1 MNDDEVRT
9 HMRMSSAFASRS
21 ALQYA
26 AKFPSFETFAKY
38 LAAPCMILRPFWK
51 TFSTSIRMLGGNTVA
66 NWSLM
71 VSCAMM
77 YIFCAAV
84 LTVFATA
91 TLPALP
97 RISVTLNRTI
107 AGSSLERFQPLSST
121 FSSRLS
127 LMDERS
133 SDSQRVMSR
142 SGTLAGDC
150 TDMIRF
156 IVSNRMYMSDMTRP
170 PSSGLIKF
178 PRGKAGS
185 SPISHI

>member
-1 MNDDEVRT
+1 
-9 HMRMSSAFASRS
+9 MRMSSAFASRS

-84 LTVFATA
+84 LT
-91 TLPALP
+91 P
-97 RISVTLNRTI
+97 
-107 AGSSLERFQPLSST
+107 SLAAQAST
-121 FSSRLS
+121 
-127 LMDERS
+127 E
-133 SDSQRVMSR
+133 
-142 SGTLAGDC
+142 A
-150 TDMIRF
+150 
-156 IVSNRMYMSDMTRP
+156 
-170 PSSGLIKF
+170 
-178 PRGKAGS
+178 
-185 SPISHI
+185 

>member
-1 MNDDEVRT
+1 
-9 HMRMSSAFASRS
+9 MRMSSAFASRS

-121 FSSRLS
+121 FS
-127 LMDERS
+127 
-133 SDSQRVMSR
+133 
-142 SGTLAGDC
+142 
-150 TDMIRF
+150 
-156 IVSNRMYMSDMTRP
+156 
-170 PSSGLIKF
+170 
-178 PRGKAGS
+178 
-185 SPISHI
+185 